1 MSSWARYDKEFTDE
15 KIFTAGIVEEGVV
28 LTAEE
33 SLERILWGR
42 EKGGVG
48 RWPRGCGASAH
59 LRIRELRRPHTPDLQ
74 AGRSALNRH

>member
-42 EKGGVG
+42 EKGGVAHCPVDVG
-48 RWPRGCGASAH
+48 PQHISGYESSEDPTHLTSRLGGA
-59 LRIRELRRPHTPDLQ
+59 P
-74 AGRSALNRH
+74 